1 MSLLKKKMSVVGL
14 RKDIFF
20 NIGYIQNL
28 DKYLELSKTQK
39 ISITENGQVISILS
53 SPTVDKLEIVKRLKG
68 CMGEVGDIDWDKVR
82 YERLVEKYGKF

>member
-1 MSLLKKKMSVVGL
+1 MKKGSGDLMEQEDQEVIITTTELKK
-14 RKDIFF
+14 
-20 NIGYIQNL
+20 NL